1 MRRLG
6 IGIVL
11 LGLAAA
17 TWFTWLERPESGT
30 RCDRE
35 PNLIVAT
42 TGADRT
48 LQLEHERECRRLATV
63 EVAKGVGVGSALV
76 VLGLVV
82 VVVSPSRRRVKADR
96 VNKAASAVSTRE
108 RRSED
113 GTQWW
118 DGYRWLR
125 IERDE

>member
-6 IGIVL
+6 IGIIL

-17 TWFTWLERPESGT
+17 TWFTWLERPEAST

-48 LQLEHERECRRLATV
+48 LQLERERECRRLAIV
-63 EVAKGVGVGSALV
+63 EVAKGVGVGSASV
-76 VLGLVV
+76 ILGLVV
-82 VVVSPSRRRVKADR
+82 ILVSPSRQRVKADR
-96 VNKAASAVSTRE
+96 VDKAASAVSVRE

-125 IERDE
+125 IKRDE